1 MAKASRTLITVRRFE
16 RPPRSAS
23 MKHPIMRTLLDLCL
37 LFSRVEQKKQH
48 KLSEKVVDFLAKVV
62 NF

>member
-1 MAKASRTLITVRRFE
+1 
-16 RPPRSAS
+16 